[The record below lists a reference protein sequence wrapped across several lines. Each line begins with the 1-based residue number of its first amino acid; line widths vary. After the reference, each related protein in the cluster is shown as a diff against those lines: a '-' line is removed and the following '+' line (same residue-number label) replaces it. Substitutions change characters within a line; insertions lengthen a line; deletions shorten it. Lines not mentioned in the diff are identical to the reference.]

1 MQELSQ
7 LSQLGGKLKRKGR
20 GGSILA
26 DASVP
31 AGLLLLQQ
39 YLKKRT
45 KGKKSMKKSK
55 VGKTKVRK
63 SMRRKSMRRKSMRKR
78 R

>member
-1 MQELSQ
+1 MQELK
-7 LSQLGGKLKRKGR
+7 LLGGSKRSKSRSKSRRRR
-20 GGSILA
+20 GGSVLA

-45 KGKKSMKKSK
+45 KGKKSMKK
-55 VGKTKVRK
+55 K
-63 SMRRKSMRRKSMRKR
+63 STVRKSMRRKSMRKR

>member
-1 MQELSQ
+1 MQDLK
-7 LSQLGGKLKRKGR
+7 LLGGAKRSRSRPRRKR
-20 GGSILA
+20 GGSVLA

-45 KGKKSMKKSK
+45 KGKKSMKKKSK
-55 VGKTKVRK
+55 VVK
-63 SMRRKSMRRKSMRKR
+63 SMRKKSMRRKSMRKR

>member
-1 MQELSQ
+1 MQDLK
-7 LSQLGGKLKRKGR
+7 LLGGAKRSRSRPRRKR
-20 GGSILA
+20 GGSVLA

-45 KGKKSMKKSK
+45 KGKK
-55 VGKTKVRK
+55 V
-63 SMRRKSMRRKSMRKR
+63 
-78 R
+78 

>member
-1 MQELSQ
+1 MELKY
-7 LSQLGGKLKRKGR
+7 LGGAKRSRSRPRRKR
-20 GGSILA
+20 GGSVLA

-39 YLKKRT
+39 YLKKR
-45 KGKKSMKKSK
+45 KGKKSMKKKSK
-55 VGKTKVRK
+55 VVK
-63 SMRRKSMRRKSMRKR
+63 SMRKKSMRRKSMRKR

>member
-1 MQELSQ
+1 MQDLLETNSVK
-7 LSQLGGKLKRKGR
+7 LGGLKKRVKR
-20 GGSILA
+20 AKSGGTLLA

-45 KGKKSMKKSK
+45 KGKSMKKK
-55 VGKTKVRK
+55 I
-63 SMRRKSMRRKSMRKR
+63 KR
-78 R
+78 